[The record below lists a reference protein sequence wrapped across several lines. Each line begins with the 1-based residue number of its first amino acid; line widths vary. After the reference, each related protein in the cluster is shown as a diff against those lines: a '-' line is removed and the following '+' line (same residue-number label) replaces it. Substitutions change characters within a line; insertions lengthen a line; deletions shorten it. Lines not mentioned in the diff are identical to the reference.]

1 MLRVALI
8 AALLMPTVLSA
19 APELKGDPAELASY
33 LLDEKRVVSLTASG
47 DVKVQADRATV
58 ALRVKTKDSAFAQAL
73 KLNRDVRA
81 KLGQQLQQAGISPD
95 RITAAKFSSVPNY
108 GFFGDKP
115 SSYEISNDVSVVVRG
130 EDDMAVIA
138 HVVDG
143 MKEAS
148 YLAVQF
154 EDSNK
159 KAHEADALNDAL
171 ANIARKKSAYEK
183 ALSFTLVPLRVADT
197 SFQQLKQQMAPAMV
211 DPGRQAFAERSAD
224 PSQMRMQSSA
234 AMAVE
239 EGSGDG
245 GSGFGELR
253 YQSNVQVDYL
263 VQSR

>member
-1 MLRVALI
+1 MMRVALI
-8 AALLMPTVLSA
+8 AVLLMPTVLSA
-19 APELKGDPAELASY
+19 APELKGEPAELANY

-47 DVKVQADRATV
+47 EAKVQADRATV
-58 ALRVKTKDSAFAQAL
+58 ALRVKTKDGAFAQAL
-73 KLNRDVRA
+73 KLNRDARA
-81 KLGQQLQQAGISPD
+81 KLGQQLQQAGITSD

-143 MKEAS
+143 MKEVS

-171 ANIARKKSAYEK
+171 SNIARKKSAYEK
-183 ALSFTLVPLRVADT
+183 ALSFTLVPLRVVDT
-197 SFQQLKQQMAPAMV
+197 SFQQLKQQIAPAMV
-211 DPGRQAFAERSAD
+211 PAFAAGSAD
-224 PSQMRMQSSA
+224 QSQMRMQSSA
-234 AMAVE
+234 PMALE
-239 EGSGDG
+239 ENSADG

-253 YQSNVQVDYL
+253 YQSNVQVEYL
-263 VQSR
+263 VQPR